1 MVTSDPDRRLL
12 AGPTA
17 FALLRMRF
25 RCSTVALVFLAIILF
40 LSVSAV
46 LPQSWFT
53 NTLVLAMGVSALSVG
68 ILIPYVA
75 IKAEGE
81 GEAGYTT
88 LQHGNRKLE
97 QRDPYLGRVI
107 RGPGEDYLQRADFL
121 EMVQSAK
128 AEAEESAQKSR
139 TSRR

>member
-1 MVTSDPDRRLL
+1 MVTSDPEGRLL

-25 RCSTVALVFLAIILF
+25 RSTTITLALLAI
-40 LSVSAV
+40 
-46 LPQSWFT
+46 
-53 NTLVLAMGVSALSVG
+53 MGVLNVSGTPLLWPMYTAAAAMLVSGFSVG

-75 IKAEGE
+75 IKAEAE
-81 GEAGYTT
+81 REAGYTT
-88 LQHGNRKLE
+88 LQHGNSKLE

-121 EMVQSAK
+121 EIVQSAK

>member
-1 MVTSDPDRRLL
+1 MVTSDPEGRLL

-25 RCSTVALVFLAIILF
+25 RSTTVALALLGIGYI
-40 LSVSAV
+40 LSVSGVPQSSFTNALVAVTGISV
-46 LPQSWFT
+46 LPVV
-53 NTLVLAMGVSALSVG
+53 VLIIWVPVRAQTEEA
-68 ILIPYVA
+68 
-75 IKAEGE
+75 
-81 GEAGYTT
+81 AGYTT
-88 LQHGNRKLE
+88 LQHGNRKLQ

-121 EMVQSAK
+121 EIVQSAK
-128 AEAEESAQKSR
+128 AEAEESSQKSR